1 MWGLGTEP
9 GASARAASDFDLG
22 TISRALLPLSEVQLL
37 QLQRGKIQLLLRA
50 VVLICDCHGW
60 VEGDLPVSNK

>member
-9 GASARAASDFDLG
+9 GASARAASTFDLG
-22 TISRALLPLSEVQLL
+22 TISGALLPLSGVQLL

-50 VVLICDCHGW
+50 VVLICDSWGRGETCQ
-60 VEGDLPVSNK
+60 